1 MDKQKV
7 VNLNND
13 NVTQDDRK
21 RCAHEI
27 YQQES
32 RQVLKSVTDILA
44 VDLMWSLVG
53 LKS

>member
-1 MDKQKV
+1 MDKQTV
-7 VNLNND
+7 VNVNND
-13 NVTQDDRK
+13 NMTENNSK
-21 RCAHEI
+21 RYAHEI

>member
-1 MDKQKV
+1 MDKQQV
-7 VNLNND
+7 VHLNND

-21 RCAHEI
+21 RYAHEI

>member
-1 MDKQKV
+1 MTQNSMDHS
-7 VNLNND
+7 NPNPPTPND
-13 NVTQDDRK
+13 PK
-21 RCAHEI
+21 RCAYEI

-32 RQVLKSVTDILA
+32 RQVLKSVTNILA

>member
-1 MDKQKV
+1 M
-7 VNLNND
+7 
-13 NVTQDDRK
+13 TQTSMAHSDSNSAAADDRK
-21 RCAHEI
+21 RSAHEI

-32 RQVLKSVTDILA
+32 RQVLKSVTNILA

>member
-1 MDKQKV
+1 MDKQQV
-7 VNLNND
+7 VHLNND
-13 NVTQDDRK
+13 NVTQDSHK
-21 RCAHEI
+21 RYAHEI

-32 RQVLKSVTDILA
+32 RQVLKSVTNILA

>member
-1 MDKQKV
+1 M
-7 VNLNND
+7 
-13 NVTQDDRK
+13 TQHPMTHSDGNRAATDDRK
-21 RCAHEI
+21 RYAHEI

-32 RQVLKSVTDILA
+32 RQVLKSVTNILA